1 MKNATAFVCILE
13 YAPFEPE
20 RYAELPTNEC
30 IDVVKHLDIKPFD
43 DKQRAYFSGEVKA
56 LRASGSTATYD
67 AVLAGL
73 QMLAEAKQSIP
84 ECRPILFVLTDG
96 DQNVGWSLS
105 RVKPVVDG
113 MDVPVYTIAYNYRN
127 TGELDELSSIN
138 EAVCIK
144 ADSDNIVNELRNLFN
159 VES

>member
-1 MKNATAFVCILE
+1 M
-13 YAPFEPE
+13 
-20 RYAELPTNEC
+20 
-30 IDVVKHLDIKPFD
+30 
-43 DKQRAYFSGEVKA
+43 
-56 LRASGSTATYD
+56 
-67 AVLAGL
+67 LAGL
-73 QMLAEAKQSIP
+73 EMLAEAKASIP

-96 DQNVGWSLS
+96 EQNVGWSLN

-127 TGELDELSSIN
+127 TGELEELSSIN
-138 EAVCIK
+138 EAVNIK